1 MSRIPAD
8 HDLNDRAEKSP
19 VATTSGDDMQAA
31 DAAPHASRAGL
42 KAEDASAALPAAAAR
57 ANPSEGSADQPAAS
71 EGEPS
76 TASEQVGEREL
87 TAEERQALR
96 ENAKRVLRE
105 SGAAEILQTLNKHAL
120 QGRGRFEEYDSGVV
134 FKWGTGF
141 TTRHIWVHVSGD
153 RLQFRLKPHLKC
165 SAPIPECD
173 GEYHTFT
180 AATWRIPN
188 AVLREVDHNYKRPV
202 AESSSD

>member
-1 MSRIPAD
+1 MSRRPSD
-8 HDLNDRAEKSP
+8 HELNDRPAVS
-19 VATTSGDDMQAA
+19 AQAA
-31 DAAPHASRAGL
+31 ESSSASPGDGPGPASNAL
-42 KAEDASAALPAAAAR
+42 PVSQASAP
-57 ANPSEGSADQPAAS
+57 
-71 EGEPS
+71 EPEW
-76 TASEQVGEREL
+76 TEAER
-87 TAEERQALR
+87 RALR

-153 RLQFRLKPHLKC
+153 RLQFRLRPHLKC
-165 SAPIPECD
+165 SAPIPHCD

-180 AATWRIPN
+180 AATWGLPN
-188 AVLREVDHNYKRPV
+188 AVLREVDRNYKRPI